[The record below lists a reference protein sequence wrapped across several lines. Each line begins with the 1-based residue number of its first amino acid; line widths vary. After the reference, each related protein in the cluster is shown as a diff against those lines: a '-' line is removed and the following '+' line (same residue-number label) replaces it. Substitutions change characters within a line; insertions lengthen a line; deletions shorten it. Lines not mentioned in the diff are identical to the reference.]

1 MIFWQLDCRMFPKA
15 SALRIK
21 YIYMVVSRQEQE
33 SRCWFWDPL
42 TIFHIWVQMH
52 FWPTLVVGLPTQPTR
67 HTNSIMHLLW
77 VTRSI
82 KCKIVNFSTL
92 SFFKFPSEHFPFSL
106 LYQVIGLHESSQS
119 LGFGWAF
126 HLGQWLVFRDDGR
139 ITAADYAKE
148 AAQATAEGHA
158 VE

>member
-1 MIFWQLDCRMFPKA
+1 
-15 SALRIK
+15 
-21 YIYMVVSRQEQE
+21 
-33 SRCWFWDPL
+33 
-42 TIFHIWVQMH
+42 
-52 FWPTLVVGLPTQPTR
+52 
-67 HTNSIMHLLW
+67 
-77 VTRSI
+77 
-82 KCKIVNFSTL
+82 
-92 SFFKFPSEHFPFSL
+92 

-126 HLGQWLVFRDDGR
+126 RLGQWLVFWDDGR